1 MAVDDTVGDL
11 GLAGAVAEG
20 TFLMLKRLAL
30 STAGFA
36 VLAALLLAPAAF
48 AEQPGPPIAG
58 SVENFSRIDPS
69 LPTPDDGFAD
79 VTGHALTL
87 ADFRGKYVLL
97 NVWAT
102 WCGPCIAEIPSLDRL
117 QATLGGADF
126 IVLPVSIDRGGAA
139 QVRDFYDKHRIQH
152 LGVYVDPSDRIG
164 RSLSVSGLPTSF
176 LLGPDGRAVGSLV
189 GATEWDT
196 PEAIA
201 LISYYLK
208 TAPKPAEPAPVA
220 PAATPSMTPASFI
233 APAQRAGPNQRVGIG
248 FSPL

>member
-1 MAVDDTVGDL
+1 
-11 GLAGAVAEG
+11 
-20 TFLMLKRLAL
+20 MLKRLAL

-36 VLAALLLAPAAF
+36 VLAALLLAPAVL

-79 VTGHALTL
+79 VAGHALTL

-97 NVWAT
+97 NLWAT
-102 WCGPCIAEIPSLDRL
+102 WCGPCVAEMPSLDRL
-117 QATLGGADF
+117 QEALGGADF
-126 IVLPVSIDRGGAA
+126 TVLPVSVDRGGAA
-139 QVRDFYDKHRIQH
+139 QVTDFYDKHRIHH
-152 LGVYVDPSDRIG
+152 LGIYVDPTNHIAQR
-164 RSLSVSGLPTSF
+164 LSVSGLPTSF

-208 TAPKPAEPAPVA
+208 ITPKPAEPTPVA
-220 PAATPSMTPASFI
+220 PAPTPSMTPASFGV
-233 APAQRAGPNQRVGIG
+233 PAQRVGPTQRVGMG

>member
-1 MAVDDTVGDL
+1 MVL
-11 GLAGAVAEG
+11 AEG
-20 TFLMLKRLAL
+20 PAEGIFLMLKRLAF
-30 STAGFA
+30 SAAACPAAIVAA
-36 VLAALLLAPAAF
+36 VIAALFLVPAALAA
-48 AEQPGPPIAG
+48 QPGPPIAG

-79 VTGHALTL
+79 VAGHALSL

-102 WCGPCIAEIPSLDRL
+102 WCGPCVAEMPSLDRL
-117 QATLGGADF
+117 QAELGGADF
-126 IVLPVSIDRGGAA
+126 VVLPVSVDRGGAI
-139 QVRDFYDKHRIQH
+139 QVTDFYGKHRIQH
-152 LGVYVDPSDRIG
+152 LGVYVDPSNSIA
-164 RSLSVSGLPTSF
+164 RSLSVNGLPTSF

-201 LISYYLK
+201 LISFYLK
-208 TAPKPAEPAPVA
+208 NTEKPAPIPVA
-220 PAATPSMTPASFI
+220 PAPTPSVTAAKVEMPV
-233 APAQRAGPNQRVGIG
+233 QRVGIG

>member
-1 MAVDDTVGDL
+1 
-11 GLAGAVAEG
+11 
-20 TFLMLKRLAL
+20 MLKRLAFSAAASPAAL
-30 STAGFA
+30 VAA
-36 VLAALLLAPAAF
+36 VIAALLLVPAAL
-48 AEQPGPPIAG
+48 AAQPGPPIAG

-69 LPTPDDGFAD
+69 LPTPDDGFTD
-79 VTGHALTL
+79 VAGHPLSL

-102 WCGPCIAEIPSLDRL
+102 WCGPCVAEMPSLDRL
-117 QATLGGADF
+117 QAQLGGADF
-126 IVLPVSIDRGGAA
+126 VVLPVSVDRGGA
-139 QVRDFYDKHRIQH
+139 VLVTDFYGKHRIQH
-152 LGVYVDPSDRIG
+152 LGVYVDPSNRIA

-176 LLGPDGRAVGSLV
+176 LLGPDGRAVGALV

-208 TAPKPAEPAPVA
+208 DAPKPAPVPVA
-220 PAATPSMTPASFI
+220 PAPTPSVTPAGYE
-233 APAQRAGPNQRVGIG
+233 APAQRAGPTQRVGIG

>member
-1 MAVDDTVGDL
+1 
-11 GLAGAVAEG
+11 
-20 TFLMLKRLAL
+20 MLKRLAL
-30 STAGFA
+30 STAGLFA
-36 VLAALLLAPAAF
+36 VLAALLVPAA
-48 AEQPGPPIAG
+48 AADQSGPPIAG

-79 VTGHALTL
+79 VAGHALSL

-97 NVWAT
+97 NIWAT
-102 WCGPCIAEIPSLDRL
+102 WCGPCVAEMPSLDRL

-126 IVLPVSIDRGGAA
+126 VVLPVSVDRGG
-139 QVRDFYDKHRIQH
+139 VPSVTDFYDRHRIRH
-152 LGVYVDPSDRIG
+152 LGIYVDPSNHIAER
-164 RSLSVSGLPTSF
+164 LSVSGLPTSF
-176 LLGPDGRAVGSLV
+176 LVGPDGRAVGALV

-208 TAPKPAEPAPVA
+208 NRANPVPVA
-220 PAATPSMTPASFI
+220 PAPSSGVTAASLELPARPVQRVG
-233 APAQRAGPNQRVGIG
+233 PAQRVGIG